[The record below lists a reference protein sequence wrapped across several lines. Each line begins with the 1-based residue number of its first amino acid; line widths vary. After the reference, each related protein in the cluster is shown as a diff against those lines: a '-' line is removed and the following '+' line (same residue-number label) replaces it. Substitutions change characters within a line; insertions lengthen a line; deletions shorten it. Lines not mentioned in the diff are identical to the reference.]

1 MATTTTS
8 IQHEID
14 VIKAGLHS
22 LNELLLKEDGPR
34 ANLDSIGE
42 EFGCMAAMLKEAETS
57 YKAKAS
63 QRKPIVASKKEG
75 AVGDKK
81 LPDAIKTIYNVSN
94 ELKKLSEIDPDE
106 PVAPEKP
113 LQTKSKTDNKSKAK
127 SNEGKKKQNKVQA
140 KAKVQQGKAKKGKGK
155 KKKGKETSKT
165 SKTSKS
171 TKK

>member
-1 MATTTTS
+1 MATTTTTS

-14 VIKAGLHS
+14 VIKTGLRS
-22 LNELLLKEDGPR
+22 LNELLQKEDGPR
-34 ANLDSIGE
+34 VNFAGLGE

-57 YKAKAS
+57 YKTKAS

-106 PVAPEKP
+106 PVVPEKP
-113 LQTKSKTDNKSKAK
+113 PQTKSKTDNKSKAK
-127 SNEGKKKQNKVQA
+127 SNEGKKKKQNKVQA

-165 SKTSKS
+165 PKTA
-171 TKK
+171 KK